1 MVSGMSRVFELAQL
15 MQGNEAAAEGAL
27 AAGVRFFAGYPIT
40 PSTEIAEIMADRLP
54 RVGGKFIQMEDEI
67 AGIAAIIGASLA
79 GMKSLTA
86 TSGPGFSLMQENI
99 GFAAMAELPCVIV
112 NVQRSGPSTG
122 MPTAPAQGDV
132 MQARWGTHGDHP
144 VIVLCPSS
152 VQESYDLAVRA
163 VNLAEKYRV
172 PVILLMDEVIGHLRE
187 KVVLPA
193 PDELEI
199 VNRRKPTDAHAD
211 YYPYRPGETGV
222 PPMADFG
229 TGYRYHV
236 TGLAHDEKGAPT
248 NAPAVAEQLIMR
260 LHDKLQ
266 RNLDDIK
273 IENSRLLDD
282 AEVVVLAY
290 GAAERPARQ
299 AVKMARKRNIKAGLY
314 QPLTLW
320 PFPAASVDRLAEQ
333 ARTIIVP
340 EMNLGQYRIEVE
352 RTVRGR
358 ANVVGVNRVNGEL
371 LSPGEIL
378 QAILEVV

>member
-1 MVSGMSRVFELAQL
+1 MSRVVEMARL
-15 MQGNEAAAEGAL
+15 MQGNEAVAEGAL

-40 PSTEIAEIMADRLP
+40 PSTEVAEIMAERLP

-67 AGIAAIIGASLA
+67 ASIAAIIGASLA
-79 GMKSLTA
+79 GVKSLTA

-99 GFAAMAELPCVIV
+99 GFAAMAEVPCVIV

-144 VIVLCPSS
+144 VIALSPSS
-152 VQESYDLAVRA
+152 VREAYDLAVRS

-187 KVVLPA
+187 RVVLPA
-193 PDELEI
+193 PGELEI
-199 VNRRKPTDAHAD
+199 VNRREPDVAPAD
-211 YYPYRPGETGV
+211 YYAYRPAENGV
-222 PPMADFG
+222 PPMASFG
-229 TGYRYHV
+229 RGYRYHV
-236 TGLAHDEKGAPT
+236 TGLSHDEKGAPS
-248 NAPAVAEQLIMR
+248 NDPAVAERLLLR

-266 RNLDDIK
+266 RNLDDILVDDGR
-273 IENSRLLDD
+273 ELDD

-290 GAAERPARQ
+290 GATARPARQ
-299 AVKMARKRNIKAGLY
+299 AAKEARKQNIKAGLY
-314 QPLTLW
+314 RPITLW
-320 PFPAASVDRLAEQ
+320 PFPVQRVEELARQ
-333 ARTIIVP
+333 AHTIIVP

-352 RTVRGR
+352 RAVRGR
-358 ANVVGVNRVNGEL
+358 ANVKGVNRVNGEL
-371 LSPGEIL
+371 LAPGEIL

>member
-1 MVSGMSRVFELAQL
+1 MSRVVELARL
-15 MQGNEAAAEGAL
+15 MQGNEAVAEGAL

-40 PSTEIAEIMADRLP
+40 PSTEVAEIMAQRLP
-54 RVGGKFIQMEDEI
+54 MVGGRFIQMEDEI
-67 AGIAAIIGASLA
+67 ASIAAIIGASLA
-79 GMKSLTA
+79 GVKSLTA

-99 GFAAMAELPCVIV
+99 GFAAMAEVPCVIV

-144 VIVLCPSS
+144 VIALSPSS
-152 VQESYDLAVRA
+152 VREAYDLAARS

-172 PVILLMDEVIGHLRE
+172 PVVLLMDEVIGHLRE
-187 KVVLPA
+187 RVVLP
-193 PDELEI
+193 PPGEVEV
-199 VNRRKPTDAHAD
+199 VNRREPEVTPAD
-211 YYPYRPGETGV
+211 YYAYRADETGV
-222 PPMADFG
+222 PPMASFG

-236 TGLAHDEKGAPT
+236 TGLAHDEKGAPS
-248 NAPAVAEQLIMR
+248 NDPVMAEQLLLR
-260 LHDKLQ
+260 LHDKLL
-266 RNLDDIK
+266 RNLDDILVDD
-273 IENSRLLDD
+273 SRELDD

-290 GAAERPARQ
+290 GAAARPARQ
-299 AVKMARKRNIKAGLY
+299 AVKEARKQNVKAGLY
-314 QPLTLW
+314 RPVTLW
-320 PFPAASVDRLAEQ
+320 PFPTVRVEQLAGQ
-333 ARTIIVP
+333 AHTIIVP

-358 ANVVGVNRVNGEL
+358 ADVRGVNRVNGEL

>member
-1 MVSGMSRVFELAQL
+1 MSRVVELARL

-40 PSTEIAEIMADRLP
+40 PSTEVAEIMAERLP
-54 RVGGKFIQMEDEI
+54 RAGGKFIQMEDEI
-67 AGIAAIIGASLA
+67 ASMAAIIGASLA
-79 GMKSLTA
+79 GVKSLTA

-99 GFAAMAELPCVIV
+99 GFAAMAEVPCVIV

-144 VIVLCPSS
+144 IIALSPSS
-152 VQESYDLAVRA
+152 VREAYDLAVRS

-187 KVVLPA
+187 RVVLPP

-199 VNRRKPTDAHAD
+199 VNRREPKEASAGYYAYRAD
-211 YYPYRPGETGV
+211 ETGV
-222 PPMADFG
+222 PPMANFG
-229 TGYRYHV
+229 KGYRYHV

-248 NAPAVAEQLIMR
+248 NDPAKAESLLLR

-266 RNLDDIK
+266 RNLEDIL
-273 IENSRLLDD
+273 IEDSRELDD

-290 GAAERPARQ
+290 GATARPARQ
-299 AVKMARKRNIKAGLY
+299 AIKEARKQNIKAGLY
-314 QPLTLW
+314 RPLTLW
-320 PFPAASVDRLAEQ
+320 PFPAESVDRLARQ
-333 ARTIIVP
+333 AHTIIVP
-340 EMNLGQYRIEVE
+340 EMNMGQYRIEVE
-352 RTVRGR
+352 RTALGR
-358 ANVVGVNRVNGEL
+358 AKVVGVNRVNGEL
-371 LSPGEIL
+371 LAPGEIL